1 MKNNYDLREIFTKIE
16 LELIKSMNRA
26 LYHHENEEQEEGF
39 KWEQWQ
45 IAKLRGIEKFR
56 RNNQKII
63 NKYSNSIENAI
74 KNTLNESFK
83 AGQNRV
89 TKIINRIIEIFHR
102 NRNKSTA
109 SFNFPE
115 NADPQTP
122 TQKIIRN
129 ILNNEP
135 QETAFFGV
143 NEKKLNALIEATT
156 NDLKTGQF
164 AMLRMADDVYRQTIF
179 KSHMFLQTGTKTLY
193 QAIDMATKDFLD
205 KGFNCIQYKNG
216 NRVNIASYA
225 EMALRTANQ
234 RATFMGE
241 GQKRN
246 EWGIH
251 LVVVSAHANTCK
263 LCLPWQGKVLID
275 DVYSN
280 PSQEYIQKYSNKY
293 KLLSEAMKA
302 GLLHPN
308 CRHTLATYFEGITQL
323 PKVPDE
329 DLINQNY
336 AAEQKQ
342 RYMERQIRMWK
353 RIEEGSCDAE
363 NVNKAADKVKE
374 WQSKLKQHLKDNPQL
389 RRDRERENNNVPVE
403 KSGKNDILSNKKWLK
418 SEFPTQKKFD
428 THIKKH
434 LSEYGDITPKEYLN
448 MARDLLASPLSD
460 DVEGFV
466 SKDGFLFK
474 YRKSTNDFALGRADG
489 KISTVFKPKD
499 KYDYWIDQIKD
510 YKEV

>member
-1 MKNNYDLREIFTKIE
+1 MKDYNLGEIFQQIE
-16 LELIKSMNRA
+16 LELIKSMNRT
-26 LYHHENEEQEEGF
+26 LKHHEQEEQKEGF

-56 RNNQKII
+56 RNNQKILD
-63 NKYSNSIENAI
+63 KYSNSIENAI
-74 KNTLNESFK
+74 KNTLNESFNS
-83 AGQNRV
+83 GQNRV
-89 TKIINRIIEIFHR
+89 TKIINRIREMLH
-102 NRNKSTA
+102 RNKSEA

-115 NADPQTP
+115 NAEPKMP
-122 TQKIIRN
+122 VQKILSRISQKV
-129 ILNNEP
+129 P
-135 QETAFFGV
+135 QENAFFGV

-156 NDLKTGQF
+156 NDLKAGQF

-179 KSHMFLQTGTKTLY
+179 KSHMFLQSGTKTLY

-246 EWGIH
+246 EWDIH

-280 PSQEYIQKYSNKY
+280 GTKADGDYP
-293 KLLSEAMKA
+293 LLSEAMKA

-323 PKVPDE
+323 PTVPDE

-342 RYMERQIRMWK
+342 RYFERQIRKWK
-353 RIEEGSCDAE
+353 RIEVGELDKDNE
-363 NVNKAADKVKE
+363 KKASDKVME
-374 WQSKLKQHLKDNPQL
+374 WQNNLNHHLKDNPQL
-389 RRDRERENNNVPVE
+389 RRDYEREKV
-403 KSGKNDILSNKKWLK
+403 
-418 SEFPTQKKFD
+418 
-428 THIKKH
+428 
-434 LSEYGDITPKEYLN
+434 
-448 MARDLLASPLSD
+448 R
-460 DVEGFV
+460 
-466 SKDGFLFK
+466 
-474 YRKSTNDFALGRADG
+474 
-489 KISTVFKPKD
+489 
-499 KYDYWIDQIKD
+499 
-510 YKEV
+510 

>member
-1 MKNNYDLREIFTKIE
+1 MKNNYDLREIFQQIE
-16 LELIKSMNRA
+16 LELIKSMKRA
-26 LYHHENEEQEEGF
+26 LYHHENEEQKEGF

-56 RNNQKII
+56 RNNQKILD
-63 NKYSNSIENAI
+63 KYSNSIENTI
-74 KNTLNESFK
+74 KNTLNESFNG
-83 AGQNRV
+83 GQNRV
-89 TKIINRIIEIFHR
+89 TKIINRIREMFHR
-102 NRNKSTA
+102 NKSEA

-115 NADPQTP
+115 SAEPKTP
-122 TQKIIRN
+122 VQKILSRISQN
-129 ILNNEP
+129 VP
-135 QETAFFGV
+135 QENAFFGV
-143 NEKKLNALIEATT
+143 NEKKLNALITATT
-156 NDLKTGQF
+156 NDLKAGQF
-164 AMLRMADDVYRQTIF
+164 AMLRMAYDVYRQTIF
-179 KSHMFLQTGTKTLY
+179 KSHMFLQSGTKTLY

-216 NRVNIASYA
+216 NRVNIASYV

-263 LCLPWQGKVLID
+263 LCLPWQGKILID

-280 PSQEYIQKYSNKY
+280 GSKADGGYP
-293 KLLSEAMKA
+293 LLSEAMKA

-323 PKVPDE
+323 PTVPDE

-342 RYMERQIRMWK
+342 RYMERQIRIWK

-363 NVNKAADKVKE
+363 NVNKADDKVKE
-374 WQSKLKQHLKDNPQL
+374 WQDKLSQHLKDNSQL
-389 RRDRERENNNVPVE
+389 RRDYERENNKIPVE
-403 KSGKNDILSNKKWLK
+403 KSGKNDILSDRKWLK
-418 SEFPTQKKFD
+418 SQFPTQKKFD

-434 LSEYGDITPKEYLN
+434 LGEYGDITQKEYLN
-448 MARDLLASPLSD
+448 MARELLAAPLSD

-489 KISTVFKPKD
+489 KISTIFKPKD
-499 KYDYWIDQIKD
+499 AYDYWLQQIKD
-510 YKEV
+510 YKEA